1 MRQIYGFIPLKPSA
15 HRRIQFLENNTAG
28 KHISARTSFHRN
40 EAYTRK
46 SDSGQH
52 KRCADKEVVSLSA
65 HRFNRATRRLKQVR
79 HRLRG

>member
-1 MRQIYGFIPLKPSA
+1 MRQIYVFISLKPSA
-15 HRRIQFLENNTAG
+15 HRRILFLGNNTAG

-40 EAYTRK
+40 EAHTRK

-52 KRCADKEVVSLSA
+52 KRRADKEVVSLSA
-65 HRFNRATRRLKQVR
+65 HQFNRATCRLKQVR

>member
-15 HRRIQFLENNTAG
+15 HRRILFMGNITAR
-28 KHISARTSFHRN
+28 KHISTRTSFRRN
-40 EAYTRK
+40 EAHTQK

-52 KRCADKEVVSLSA
+52 KRRADKEVVSLSA
-65 HRFNRATRRLKQVR
+65 HQFNRATCRLKQVR